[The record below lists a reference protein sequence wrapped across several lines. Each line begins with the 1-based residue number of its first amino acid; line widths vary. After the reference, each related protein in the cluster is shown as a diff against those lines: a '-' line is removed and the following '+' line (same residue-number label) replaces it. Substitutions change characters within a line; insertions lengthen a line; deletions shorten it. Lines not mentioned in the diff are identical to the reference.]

1 MLHIPAYNS
10 LSLLFFQTC
19 FIDDSSHRFTNLP
32 FPNKKSGPKPR
43 EFLPFFKPPRG
54 VWLTPWCF
62 PHFFR
67 CEIRLRLGYG
77 SIVALVAQ
85 EIRGAAWRIF
95 GWSLGVGHFRGTRP
109 VAFFSTRVALKNRLC
124 WCWCWRGS
132 GKNFQFFFLQDG
144 DVVSEILFYLK
155 QIRSVVG
162 SLCGSVCWL
171 NPQNSKARIHK
182 TRT

>member
-132 GKNFQFFFLQDG
+132 GKNFQFFFFAGRWCSFGNSFLFETDTFRG
-144 DVVSEILFYLK
+144 GFVVWFCMLTEPSEF
-155 QIRSVVG
+155 Q
-162 SLCGSVCWL
+162 
-171 NPQNSKARIHK
+171 SKDP
-182 TRT
+182 